1 VERRWRLEPTGL
13 LNRLRGRWQSKP
25 HLSVSLQRLGSI
37 LKYLARVQIGMY
49 RLSSAL
55 VPYGTHP
62 DLPEFHGQL
71 EDCAAQLAELGS
83 YANQL
88 GVRLSSHPGQYVV
101 LDSASEK
108 VSEAAARDVELQSWL
123 FDAMG
128 LGPDAVVV
136 LHVGSGEG
144 GREVGKIRFLR
155 AFERLSERARARL
168 VIENDDRVFALQHVL
183 EISERTGMRVVWDV
197 LHHHC
202 NDPDGIS
209 DREALRLALAT
220 WPEEQTP
227 KIHYSSPRT
236 SIEQRVAK
244 RGRQHGR
251 SLVLPQLRAHADMV
265 DPVAFEWFLR
275 YRTRPTLR
283 HHARG
288 EGKGRSAAA
297 PTRAALGARHPDAAM
312 PSMHPER
319 LRGVVLGVAVLG
331 SAPRL
336 VLTRRSRSL
345 AVARR
350 LRTRGSLPREL
361 RHRRR
366 RPGRPVPR
374 LRGQR
379 EFTT

>member
-1 VERRWRLEPTGL
+1 MPSRNLGFAVKVVGEPGL
-13 LNRLRGRWQSKP
+13 ASHDTRRWQSKP
-25 HLSVSLQRLGSI
+25 HLSVSLERLRSI
-37 LKYLARVQIGMY
+37 LTYLARVKIGMY

-71 EDCAAQLAELGS
+71 EDCAVQLAELGS
-83 YANQL
+83 YANEL
-88 GVRLSSHPGQYVV
+88 DVRLSSHPGQYVV
-101 LDSASEK
+101 LNSASEK
-108 VSEAAARDVELQSWL
+108 VSDAAARDVELQSRL

-144 GREVGKIRFLR
+144 GHEAGKIRFLR

-168 VIENDDRVFALQHVL
+168 VIENDDRVFALKHVL
-183 EISERTGMRVVWDV
+183 EISERTGLRVVWDV

-202 NDPDGIS
+202 NDPDGMS

-220 WPEEQTP
+220 WPGEQTP

-236 SIEQRVAK
+236 SIEQRVVK

-275 YRTRPTLR
+275 GP
-283 HHARG
+283 ARG
-288 EGKGRSAAA
+288 LGFDIMLEAKAKD
-297 PTRAALGARHPDAAM
+297 AALL
-312 PSMHPER
+312 R
-319 LRGVVLGVAVLG
+319 LREQL
-331 SAPRL
+331 SARGI
-336 VLTRRSRSL
+336 
-345 AVARR
+345 
-350 LRTRGSLPREL
+350 RTRGHALQAP
-361 RHRRR
+361 
-366 RPGRPVPR
+366 
-374 LRGQR
+374 
-379 EFTT
+379 